1 MDCSRNSE
9 TCISD
14 KEFGPGAFMDYFDFL
29 NESVSPWHTVD
40 CLRRLFAAAGF
51 EERQMAD
58 RAAFAPGKAYVFVR
72 GGALV
77 ALRMPL
83 QVNESSRFRLALAHT
98 DFPALKISPNPDR
111 TAAGACTLH
120 AEVYGSP
127 IYSTWL
133 DRDLG
138 YAGVLAYEKDGNVQT
153 KLVRGSKL
161 FRIPNLAV
169 HLNRGVNQDGTK
181 VDPQADFN
189 ALWQAATADGKA
201 SAFADALQGEL
212 GVAGRL
218 LDFDIQ
224 LFDAQPASFGGFN
237 DEWIYSGRLDNLGS
251 CHAVAK
257 ALVSAPAPANDFCVA
272 CFCNNEEIGSET
284 REGACGNFL
293 RSVLETV
300 WSAGCAASDLPALS
314 GSSSSLSVI
323 LGESFA
329 LSVDAAHAVH
339 PNHPEKHE
347 ANHSPVLGGG
357 IVLKTNAQ
365 KRYASDAVSSAR
377 LRLLCEQANVPCQTF
392 VMRND
397 MPCGSTVGP
406 AISAS
411 LGIPTVDIGEPMLSM
426 HSIREMTAVK
436 DHESMVRLVAEFFR

>member
-1 MDCSRNSE
+1 MACSKRNSA

-14 KEFGPGAFMDYFDFL
+14 KESGHRGFMEYFDFL
-29 NESVSPWHTVD
+29 NESVSPWHTVES
-40 CLRRLFAAAGF
+40 LRQEFVSAGF
-51 EERQMAD
+51 EEMQLLNGATAKLG
-58 RAAFAPGKAYVFVR
+58 AAYMFVR
-72 GGALV
+72 GAAVV
-77 ALRMPL
+77 ALRVPL
-83 QVNESSRFRLALAHT
+83 QVNESTRFRIVLAHT

-111 TAAGACTLH
+111 TAAGASTLH

-161 FRIPNLAV
+161 FRIPSLAV

-251 CHAVAK
+251 CHAVAR
-257 ALVSAPAPANDFCVA
+257 ALASASAPANDFCVA

-293 RSVLETV
+293 RSVLECV
-300 WSAGCAASDLPALS
+300 WNAVGGNLGNA
-314 GSSSSLSVI
+314 SLSAI
-323 LGESFA
+323 FGESFA

-357 IVLKTNAQ
+357 IVLKANAQ

>member
-1 MDCSRNSE
+1 
-9 TCISD
+9 
-14 KEFGPGAFMDYFDFL
+14 MDYFDFL

-51 EERQMAD
+51 EERQMTD

-224 LFDAQPASFGGFN
+224 RAAGIFWRLQRRVDLFGQARQ
-237 DEWIYSGRLDNLGS
+237 SGQ
-251 CHAVAK
+251 
-257 ALVSAPAPANDFCVA
+257 
-272 CFCNNEEIGSET
+272 
-284 REGACGNFL
+284 
-293 RSVLETV
+293 
-300 WSAGCAASDLPALS
+300 LPCC
-314 GSSSSLSVI
+314 
-323 LGESFA
+323 GESFGQRGDTRQCF
-329 LSVDAAHAVH
+329 LRGVFLQQRRNRQRDARRCLRELLTQRAGNRV
-339 PNHPEKHE
+339 ERRMC
-347 ANHSPVLGGG
+347 G
-357 IVLKTNAQ
+357 IGFA
-365 KRYASDAVSSAR
+365 
-377 LRLLCEQANVPCQTF
+377 C
-392 VMRND
+392 
-397 MPCGSTVGP
+397 
-406 AISAS
+406 
-411 LGIPTVDIGEPMLSM
+411 
-426 HSIREMTAVK
+426 SIWQ
-436 DHESMVRLVAEFFR
+436 